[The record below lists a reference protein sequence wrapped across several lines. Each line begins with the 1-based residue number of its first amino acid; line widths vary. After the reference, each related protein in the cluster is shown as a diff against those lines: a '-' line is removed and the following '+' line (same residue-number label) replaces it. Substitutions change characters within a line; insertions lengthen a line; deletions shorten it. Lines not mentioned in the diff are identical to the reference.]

1 MKKAIYYGL
10 ILILAAV
17 FLFSAWNLGTYY
29 LGAADN
35 DRLND
40 SLVQEME
47 QAMQEPQPTVYITL
61 PVPSAPT
68 EPTDSTDPTD
78 PTDPDGPDAPTLPT
92 LPVEQH
98 VILPEYAK
106 LYLRNNDLVG
116 WITIEGT
123 NINYPVM
130 QSPGEQNYYL
140 YKNFDGEYSVRGSIY
155 ADEECDVF
163 TPSDNVVLYGHHM
176 QDGSMFS
183 ALNNFDAKS
192 YWQERRF
199 ITFNTLLERHTY
211 EIIAVFKTSASVG
224 EGFRYH
230 QFINAE
236 TEEEFNE
243 FVATCK
249 RLAFYDTGVSAEYGD
264 KLLTLSTCEY
274 TLTNGRLVV
283 VAKRVATDNNQ

>member
-1 MKKAIYYGL
+1 M
-10 ILILAAV
+10 
-17 FLFSAWNLGTYY
+17 
-29 LGAADN
+29 
-35 DRLND
+35 
-40 SLVQEME
+40 
-47 QAMQEPQPTVYITL
+47 YITL
-61 PVPSAPT
+61 PEP
-68 EPTDSTDPTD
+68 EKPTDPAVTDPTQ
-78 PTDPDGPDAPTLPT
+78 PADPDSPTLPT
-92 LPVEQH
+92 VPPEQGH

-130 QSPGEQNYYL
+130 QSPAEQNYYL

-155 ADEECDVF
+155 ADEDCDVF

-192 YWQERRF
+192 YWQERKY

-236 TEEEFNE
+236 TEEEFND

-264 KLLTLSTCEY
+264 KLITLSTCEY

-283 VAKRVATDNNQ
+283 VAKRVDTNNNQ

>member
-1 MKKAIYYGL
+1 MKKAIYYCL
-10 ILILAAV
+10 ILVLACV
-17 FLFSAWNLGTYY
+17 FLFSAWNLGSYY
-29 LGAADN
+29 LGAAEN

-40 SLVQEME
+40 TLLQEME
-47 QAMQEPQPTVYITL
+47 QAKQEPQPTVYITL
-61 PVPSAPT
+61 P
-68 EPTDSTDPTD
+68 EPEKPTD
-78 PTDPDGPDAPTLPT
+78 PTDPAVTDPTQPADPDSPTLPT
-92 LPVEQH
+92 VPPEQGH

-130 QSPGEQNYYL
+130 QSPAEQNYYL

-155 ADEECDVF
+155 ADEDCDVF

-192 YWQERRF
+192 YWQERKY

-236 TEEEFNE
+236 TEEEFND

-264 KLLTLSTCEY
+264 KLITLSTCEY

-283 VAKRVATDNNQ
+283 VAKRVDTNNNQ